1 MEKSSGLY
9 LLVYD
14 FYEARIRFGFYRYG
28 DCLPSIPH
36 ICGAFHLGRAT
47 VRAALA
53 LLETEGYVENQ
64 ERRATRVI
72 YQADHKRYAENA
84 RDYYVPRKDGL
95 GEMREAGRL
104 LIQPLW
110 EAGARRWNRD
120 RWKFY
125 CRNLSGILPGDPPPS
140 MELHLLALMEL
151 NNQLLLN
158 LYWEVLRY
166 IRMPSLVDRGKMKSP
181 ITPDTIR
188 EGLDSGD
195 VVAWMNKAIRDVY
208 VPLEERMFSFIH
220 REIAARGA
228 EEIAAIPFQWNIY
241 RNRPQMRYTLVSIL
255 IRKILYG
262 VYPVG
267 SYLPSLPELSERYGA
282 SLTTVRRTLALLEE
296 LGVTESF
303 QGKGTLV
310 CMKRKSPDLKK
321 AEIREG
327 LRLHRESLQFLRLTI
342 RGVALFTLERASA
355 GKRAALEARLRGML
369 EQGHS
374 YRCFETML
382 MFIKGECPL
391 AMVRECY
398 RRIADL
404 MAWGYP
410 FARLLL
416 PEGELGNAYA
426 FRVEQMA
433 DCLCREDFEGFCNQW
448 IALLEQEE
456 EKVSGLGA
464 QPDGC

>member
-64 ERRATRVI
+64 ERRAARVI

-95 GEMREAGRL
+95 GEMREAGYL

-110 EAGARRWNRD
+110 EAGARRWNQE

-220 REIAARGA
+220 RE
-228 EEIAAIPFQWNIY
+228 
-241 RNRPQMRYTLVSIL
+241 LSL
-255 IRKILYG
+255 IHI
-262 VYPVG
+262 
-267 SYLPSLPELSERYGA
+267 
-282 SLTTVRRTLALLEE
+282 
-296 LGVTESF
+296 
-303 QGKGTLV
+303 
-310 CMKRKSPDLKK
+310 
-321 AEIREG
+321 
-327 LRLHRESLQFLRLTI
+327 
-342 RGVALFTLERASA
+342 
-355 GKRAALEARLRGML
+355 
-369 EQGHS
+369 
-374 YRCFETML
+374 
-382 MFIKGECPL
+382 
-391 AMVRECY
+391 
-398 RRIADL
+398 
-404 MAWGYP
+404 
-410 FARLLL
+410 
-416 PEGELGNAYA
+416 
-426 FRVEQMA
+426 
-433 DCLCREDFEGFCNQW
+433 
-448 IALLEQEE
+448 
-456 EKVSGLGA
+456 
-464 QPDGC
+464 